1 MNKFKELAV
10 LAAVVSAAFALRI
23 ATYKY
28 YLLGTDEFVYYKI
41 GEYILENN
49 EFPYV
54 WYLSNYPEG
63 GGMGQA
69 PLLYYAS
76 VFFYDV
82 LKFFGFSFHEAFKLA
97 APIAGALTL
106 VPVYLLTKHIFGRRT
121 AFYSLAILA
130 VLPAFSYRTF
140 AGFYRGDTFSVFFM
154 VLGFYFFLLS
164 LSSDTKKSVKFSILA
179 GLSFGFMGLV
189 WNGFLFGFVVL
200 SGFAIL
206 YSLLAYIQA
215 KSSRQLLLSYAMAAG
230 LGILMIKYSL
240 LLQSRGAESYLR
252 DLARYVYPATLV
264 LAGVLEV
271 LKIKTG
277 HLDARRRA
285 YILLFTV
292 AVSLAAVPVLFPQLL
307 ENLLTGYGGVKAA
320 SVLFRTITELEPTT
334 VDMVW
339 ESYHIT
345 LALFVLGLLLLFK
358 QFYEK
363 KSEGALFMIVWI
375 LASLFV
381 LKTAVR
387 YSFLASIPLAIAS
400 GFFIGKIKPLKVV
413 PYIVLLIITFH
424 GIAFA
429 ADVKPHMNDEWHT
442 ALLSLKNED
451 EGAVLT
457 WRAYGSWVQGVAGF
471 PTVVDTLHG
480 QSTERINEISRF
492 FLETNESKTLDF
504 LKKYRVKYVAV
515 STEIVMKIQYISEF
529 LNTTDLYYN
538 IAPHSG
544 VGEGILTY
552 KDERGNIYAIK
563 KVYKKERGR
572 LAVREYS
579 EAPIPFYPGEVYISQ
594 GEVSIP
600 DFSATNFIVYI
611 PPKLQNTLLTSL
623 MFLDGRGFESY
634 KLIYS
639 NSQVRIYKAVYEHT
653 FVIPE
658 NFKPSY
664 RVGEDLKFD
673 VRVESTVPFKGV
685 LGVVLHDSTGKG
697 AFTEHYNVTEAS
709 VQSISIPL
717 PTDST
722 VGNYRL
728 LLLLYDDKGNQVDSM
743 WRVIRV
749 RK

>member
-1 MNKFKELAV
+1 
-10 LAAVVSAAFALRI
+10 
-23 ATYKY
+23 
-28 YLLGTDEFVYYKI
+28 
-41 GEYILENN
+41 
-49 EFPYV
+49 
-54 WYLSNYPEG
+54 
-63 GGMGQA
+63 
-69 PLLYYAS
+69 
-76 VFFYDV
+76 
-82 LKFFGFSFHEAFKLA
+82 
-97 APIAGALTL
+97 
-106 VPVYLLTKHIFGRRT
+106 
-121 AFYSLAILA
+121 
-130 VLPAFSYRTF
+130 
-140 AGFYRGDTFSVFFM
+140 
-154 VLGFYFFLLS
+154 
-164 LSSDTKKSVKFSILA
+164 
-179 GLSFGFMGLV
+179 
-189 WNGFLFGFVVL
+189 
-200 SGFAIL
+200 
-206 YSLLAYIQA
+206 
-215 KSSRQLLLSYAMAAG
+215 MAAG
-230 LGILMIKYSL
+230 LGILIIKYSL
-240 LLQSRGAESYLR
+240 LLQPRGAESYLR
-252 DLARYVYPATLV
+252 DLGRYVYPATLA
-264 LAGVLEV
+264 LAGGLEF

-285 YILLFTV
+285 CVMLF
-292 AVSLAAVPVLFPQLL
+292 AAAISLAAVPVLFPQLL
-307 ENLLTGYGGVKAA
+307 ENLLTGYGGVKAV
-320 SVLFRTITELEPTT
+320 SVLFQTITELEPTT
-334 VDMVW
+334 IDMAW
-339 ESYHIT
+339 ESYHIA
-345 LALFVLGLLLLFK
+345 LALFVPGLLLFFK

-400 GFFIGKIKPLKVV
+400 GFFIFFIGKIKPLKAV

-429 ADVKPHMNDEWHT
+429 GSVKQHMNDEWRT
-442 ALLSLKNED
+442 ALTSLKNED

-457 WRAYGSWVQGVAGF
+457 WWAHGSWVQGVAGF

-480 QSTERINEISRF
+480 QSTERIKEISRF

-515 STEIVMKIQYISEF
+515 STEIATKIQYISEF
-529 LNTTDLYYN
+529 LNTTGLYYN

-544 VGEGILTY
+544 IGEGILTY
-552 KDERGNIYAIK
+552 KDESGNIYAIK

-579 EAPIPFYPGEVYISQ
+579 EAPVPFYPGEVYISQ
-594 GEVSIP
+594 GELSIP

-673 VRVESTVPFKGV
+673 VRVESTKPFKGV
-685 LGVVLHDSTGKG
+685 LGIVLHDSTGKG
-697 AFTEHYNVTEAS
+697 AFVEHYNVTENS
-709 VQSISIPL
+709 VQNINISL
-717 PTDST
+717 PAGSP

-728 LLLLYDDKGNQVDSM
+728 LLLLYDDKGNQADSM
-743 WRVIRV
+743 WRIIRV

>member
-1 MNKFKELAV
+1 MNKSRELAV
-10 LAAVVSAAFALRI
+10 LAAIVLAAFALRI

-41 GEYILENN
+41 GEHILENN

-76 VFFYDV
+76 IFFYSI
-82 LKFFGFSFHEAFKLA
+82 LKFFGFSFLEAFKLA
-97 APIAGALTL
+97 APVTGALTL
-106 VPVYLLTKHIFGRRT
+106 VPVYFLAKHIFDRRT
-121 AFYSLAILA
+121 AFYSLAILT

-164 LSSDTKKSVKFSILA
+164 LGSNARKIKFSILA
-179 GLSFGFMGLV
+179 GISFGSMGLV
-189 WNGFLFGFVVL
+189 WNGFLFGFIAL
-200 SGFAIL
+200 SGFVVL
-206 YSLLAYIQA
+206 YSLLSYIRA
-215 KSSRQLLLSYAMAAG
+215 KSSRQLSLSYAIAAG

-240 LLQSRGAESYLR
+240 LLQPRGAESYLH
-252 DLARYVYPATLV
+252 DLARYVYPATLA
-264 LAGVLEV
+264 LAGILEV
-271 LKIKTG
+271 LKIKTE
-277 HLDARRRA
+277 HLDVRRRA
-285 YILLFTV
+285 YILISIAL
-292 AVSLAAVPVLFPQLL
+292 ASLAAIPVLFPQLL
-307 ENLLTGYGGVKAA
+307 KNLLTGYGGVKATT
-320 SVLFRTITELEPTT
+320 VLFRTITELEPTT
-334 VDMVW
+334 LDMAGGY
-339 ESYHIT
+339 YHIT

-387 YSFLASIPLAIAS
+387 YTFLASIPIAIAS
-400 GFFIGKIKPLKVV
+400 GFFIEKIKQPKVV
-413 PYIVLLIITFH
+413 PYILLLILTFH

-429 ADVKPHMNDEWHT
+429 GNVKPHMNDEWRA
-442 ALLSLKNED
+442 ALLSLKNEE

-457 WRAYGSWVQGVAGF
+457 WWAYGSWVQGVAGF

-480 QSTERINEISRF
+480 QSVERIKEISRF

-504 LKKYRVKYVAV
+504 LKEHRVKYVAV
-515 STEIVMKIQYISEF
+515 STEMMAKMQYISEL

-544 VGEGILTY
+544 IGEGILTY
-552 KDERGNIYAIK
+552 RDESGNIYAIK

-572 LAVREYS
+572 LVVREYS
-579 EAPIPFYPGEVYISQ
+579 EAPVPFYPGEVYISQ

-600 DFSATNFIVYI
+600 DFSAANFIVYI

-623 MFLDGRGFESY
+623 MLLDGSGFESY
-634 KLIYS
+634 ELIYS

-658 NFKPSY
+658 NFKSSY
-664 RVGEDLKFD
+664 RVGEDLKFN
-673 VRVESTVPFKGV
+673 VRVESTEPFRGV

-697 AFTEHYNVTEAS
+697 VFGGHYNVTEAS
-709 VQSISIPL
+709 VQSMSIPL
-717 PTDST
+717 PANST
-722 VGNYRL
+722 AGNYRL
-728 LLLLYDDKGNQVDSM
+728 LLLLYDNKGNQIDDM
-743 WRVIRV
+743 WRVMRV

>member
-10 LAAVVSAAFALRI
+10 LAAVVSVAFALRI

-49 EFPYV
+49 EFPYM
-54 WYLSNYPEG
+54 WYLSSYPEG

-76 VFFYDV
+76 VFFYNI

-106 VPVYLLTKHIFGRRT
+106 VSVYLLAKHIFDRRI

-164 LSSDTKKSVKFSILA
+164 LGSDTKKSVKFSILA

-189 WNGFLFGFVVL
+189 WNGFLFGFIVL
-200 SGFAIL
+200 SGFVVF
-206 YSLLAYIQA
+206 YSLFAYQA

-230 LGILMIKYSL
+230 LGILIIKYSL
-240 LLQSRGAESYLR
+240 LLQPRGAESYLR
-252 DLARYVYPATLV
+252 DLVRYVYPATLA
-264 LAGVLEV
+264 LAGGLEF

-285 YILLFTV
+285 YILLFAA

-307 ENLLTGYGGVKAA
+307 ENLLTGYGGVEAA
-320 SVLFRTITELEPTT
+320 TVLFRTITELQPTT
-334 VDMVW
+334 IDMAW
-339 ESYHIT
+339 ESYHVA
-345 LALFVLGLLLLFK
+345 LVLFVPGLLLLFK

-387 YSFLASIPLAIAS
+387 YSFLASIPLAIAG
-400 GFFIGKIKPLKVV
+400 GFFIGKIKQLKAV
-413 PYIVLLIITFH
+413 PYIVLLILTFH

-429 ADVKPHMNDEWHT
+429 GSVKPHMNDEWRT
-442 ALLSLKNED
+442 ALTSLKNED
-451 EGAVLT
+451 EGVVLT
-457 WRAYGSWVQGVAGF
+457 WWAHGSWVQGVAGF

-480 QSTERINEISRF
+480 QSTERINEIGRI

-504 LKKYRVKYVAV
+504 LRKYRVKYVVV
-515 STEIVMKIQYISEF
+515 STEIVMKIPYISEL
-529 LNTTDLYYN
+529 LNTTGLYYN

-544 VGEGILTY
+544 IDEGILTY
-552 KDERGNIYAIK
+552 KDESGNIYAIK
-563 KVYKKERGR
+563 KIYKKERGR

-579 EAPIPFYPGEVYISQ
+579 EAPIPFYPGEVYVSQ

-600 DFSATNFIVYI
+600 DFSATNFVVYI

-623 MFLDGRGFESY
+623 MFLDGSGFESY

-697 AFTEHYNVTEAS
+697 AFTEHYNVTENS
-709 VQSISIPL
+709 VQNINISL
-717 PTDST
+717 PDNSP

-728 LLLLYDDKGNQVDSM
+728 LLLLYDDKGNQLDSM